1 MSHSPDDPYT
11 SHSPSPFPSPLPIPT
26 PTYEQDLNDPPH
38 AHSSPAF
45 DYHEERR
52 THLKDEIWMS
62 HHLPRLPPP
71 SASEAGSS
79 VRTDAGTSF
88 KSRMAPGDYFDTSS
102 PTGPGRQLS
111 PKASFNP
118 SVLRANM
125 SNVEK
130 GGEGMTMREQDAGP
144 DVNDLGTA
152 LRQATLRLDKESTML
167 SPSGPEYGDLDPG
180 PVLLHRQE
188 RDAQERLDLEE
199 ENQEK
204 ELALKAFSSEEGG
217 QTQAQPQHP
226 SVVRELTSLCDALC
240 YFTRSSTY
248 GYCG

>member
-1 MSHSPDDPYT
+1 MLLLSYQNLRPLHQQPIMSHSPDDPYT
-11 SHSPSPFPSPLPIPT
+11 SHSPSPFPSPLPIPA
-26 PTYEQDLNDPPH
+26 PSYEDHLNGGPH
-38 AHSSPAF
+38 PHSSPAF

-79 VRTDAGTSF
+79 VRTDTGSSF
-88 KSRMAPGDYFDTSS
+88 KNRMAPGDYFDTSN
-102 PTGPGRQLS
+102 PTGPARQLS

-125 SNVEK
+125 SNIEK
-130 GGEGMTMREQDAGP
+130 GGEGMTMREHEVDP

-167 SPSGPEYGDLDPG
+167 SPSGPEYGDLDPA
-180 PVLLHRQE
+180 PALAHRKE
-188 RDAQERLDLEE
+188 MDAQERLDLEE
-199 ENQEK
+199 EKKEK
-204 ELALKAFSSEEGG
+204 ELAMKAFVGEEEGR
-217 QTQAQPQHP
+217 QTQVQPRQ
-226 SVVRELTSLCDALC
+226 SSDVRE
-240 YFTRSSTY
+240 
-248 GYCG
+248 